1 METDISF
8 WPFYLGGAAIGGVT
22 LLGFWLLNK
31 PFGVSSGFDAVCSE
45 FVENRYFKMFHRD
58 WRLYVL
64 AGLFVG
70 GFLSFYIGGNFSFT
84 WKMGG
89 VDEIL
94 GEFSWGKTALFFG
107 GGILMGFGSRLAN
120 GCTSGHVI
128 AGIPLGG
135 INSAKAGL
143 LFFAGSL
150 ASAWTLSYFVF
161 QGAA

>member
-1 METDISF
+1 METEISF
-8 WPFYLGGAAIGGVT
+8 WPFYLGGAAIGAVT
-22 LLGFWLLNK
+22 LIGFWLLNK

-45 FVENRYFKMFHRD
+45 FVQNSYFKSFHRD

-64 AGLFVG
+64 AGLFLG
-70 GFLSFYIGGNFSFT
+70 GFLSFYFQGGFSLT
-84 WKMGG
+84 WKIGQI
-89 VDEIL
+89 DQLL
-94 GEFSWGKTALFFG
+94 GELSWAKTALFFA

-135 INSAKAGL
+135 INSAKAGV

-150 ASAWTLSYFVF
+150 ASAWGLSHFLLG
-161 QGAA
+161 GA